1 MVKKNLLVF
10 FLALVG
16 MSTKLSAQHPQLLT
30 SVPLKVYGVDPTGT
44 LGDGHRGPVVT
55 PEVSQA
61 AYILYIYDAAYAFTL
76 RLLDEYG
83 QEVYTAVVAAGTA
96 SVVLPATLTG
106 TFTLQLI
113 PGGDYYY
120 EGEIEL

>member
-1 MVKKNLLVF
+1 MVKKNLLLF
-10 FLALVG
+10 FFALVG

-44 LGDGHRGPVVT
+44 LGDGHRGPMVT

-61 AYILYIYDAAYAFTL
+61 AYILYIDATYAFTL
-76 RLLDEYG
+76 RLLDEDG
-83 QEVYTAVVAAGTA
+83 QEVYTAAIAAGTA
-96 SVVLPATLTG
+96 SVVLPATLAG

-113 PGGDYYY
+113 PGGDYYF